1 MFVIQEL
8 VQKLEKGQEQIDRFN
23 QAYGSLMASHLDTYI
38 QSQMKQLNSR
48 YQVKQNL
55 KRNK

>member
-1 MFVIQEL
+1 

-48 YQVKQNL
+48 YQVTQKIQINEL
-55 KRNK
+55 N

>member
-1 MFVIQEL
+1 

-23 QAYGSLMASHLDTYI
+23 QAYGGLMASHLDTYI

-48 YQVKQNL
+48 YQVKQIS
-55 KRNK
+55 KQKSK

>member
-1 MFVIQEL
+1 

-48 YQVKQNL
+48 YQVTQKIQNEM
-55 KRNK
+55 KK